1 MFKLQ
6 PNPTFKAKVSIS
18 VAGEKRLPEIEIEF
32 KYLNKEAIKKYF
44 EDIAGKSDAEALS
57 EIIVGWS
64 GVDQPYSAEALT
76 LLVDNYPAAA
86 ADLFETFRKE
96 LLEAKRKN

>member
-6 PNPTFKAKVSIS
+6 PNPTFKVKVPIS
-18 VAGEKRLPEIEIEF
+18 VAGEKRQPEIEVEF
-32 KYLNKEAIKKYF
+32 KYLNKERVKEYF
-44 EDIAGKSDAEALS
+44 DGLQGKTDAEALG

-64 GVDQPYSAEALT
+64 GVDEPYSIAALE
-76 LLVDNYPAAA
+76 LLVVNYPAAA
-86 ADLFETFRKE
+86 ADLFEAFRRE